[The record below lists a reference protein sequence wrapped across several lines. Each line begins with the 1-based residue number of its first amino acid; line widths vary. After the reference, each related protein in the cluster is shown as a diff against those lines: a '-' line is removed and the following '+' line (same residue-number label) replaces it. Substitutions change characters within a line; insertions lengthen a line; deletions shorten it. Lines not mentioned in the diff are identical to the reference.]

1 MYDIQNNRNTF
12 IDRPDFVSRVFTP
25 ELSAVPGA
33 DTVVLA
39 LLHQNVPNPFNPST
53 TISYELQQDG
63 PVQLEVYDVAGRLVS
78 LLVQQVQAEGSYE
91 MVWHG
96 RDVEGRMAP
105 TGIYF
110 YRLTAGGESQTRRML
125 LVK

>member
-1 MYDIQNNRNTF
+1 
-12 IDRPDFVSRVFTP
+12 
-25 ELSAVPGA
+25 
-33 DTVVLA
+33 
-39 LLHQNVPNPFNPST
+39 
-53 TISYELQQDG
+53 
-63 PVQLEVYDVAGRLVS
+63 VYDVAGRLVS